1 MNKEAEW
8 AKTAP
13 YCELHRPTRRYTH
26 SNRNIVLRI
35 LKSFRRFHVH
45 TFYRK
50 LSSPL
55 IKFAYNKD
63 NIYYC
68 LERLCLVK

>member
-26 SNRNIVLRI
+26 SNRNIVFPL
-35 LKSFRRFHVH
+35 LKSFCRIVLSGNIRIDLV
-45 TFYRK
+45 RLNIK
-50 LSSPL
+50 LEQP
-55 IKFAYNKD
+55 
-63 NIYYC
+63 
-68 LERLCLVK
+68 